1 MVNPPFVTK
10 AIKSEFYPLKLP
22 YTNFLKQG
30 KRKKKKKKGGKENTV
45 SLNEILKILNLCRN

>member
-30 KRKKKKKKGGKENTV
+30 KRKEKKKKKRGKRKY
-45 SLNEILKILNLCRN
+45 SLT

>member
-30 KRKKKKKKGGKENTV
+30 KRKEKKKKGEK
-45 SLNEILKILNLCRN
+45 KIQSHLMRS